1 MSQLE
6 FTAIDAPLVRRAAI
20 VIDRARERGL
30 TLVTAESCTGGL
42 LAAVL
47 SEAPGA
53 GAQLHGGFAVY
64 TKAQKTVALGVPE
77 ALLERSTAVCEDVAR
92 AMVAGALERSCA
104 DVAVAVTG
112 VAGPA
117 CDEDGNPVGLV
128 HLAAGRR
135 GAPARHRG
143 FRFGEIGR
151 GAIRYRAVVAA
162 LDLVETVL
170 DAIVLDEARGPA
182 AAAADTGPVSRR
194 RPA

>member
-1 MSQLE
+1 MSELE

-53 GAQLHGGFAVY
+53 GSQLHGGFAVY
-64 TKAQKTVALGVPE
+64 TKVQKTVALGVPE
-77 ALLERSTAVCEDVAR
+77 ALLEHSTAVCEDVAR

-104 DVAVAVTG
+104 DLAVAVTG

-128 HLAAGRR
+128 HVAAGRR
-135 GAPARHRG
+135 GMPARHRVC
-143 FRFGEIGR
+143 RFGEIGR
-151 GAIRYRAVVAA
+151 GEIRYRTVVAA
-162 LDLVETVL
+162 LDLVQ
-170 DAIVLDEARGPA
+170 AVLDEACGPETA
-182 AAAADTGPVSRR
+182 TATAADAPVSRR

>member
-1 MSQLE
+1 MSKLE
-6 FTAIDAPLVRRAAI
+6 YTPIDEQLVRRAAD
-20 VIDRARERGL
+20 VVGRSHDLGL

-53 GAQLHGGFAVY
+53 GDHLHGGFAVY
-64 TKAQKTVALGVPE
+64 TKAQKTVALGVPAE
-77 ALLERSTAVCEDVAR
+77 LLESRTAVCEDVAR
-92 AMVAGALERSCA
+92 AMAAGALERSCA
-104 DVAVAVTG
+104 DIAIAVTG

-135 GAPARHRG
+135 GAPARHEV
-143 FRFGEIGR
+143 FRFGDIGR
-151 GAIRYRAVVAA
+151 GEVRYRAVMAA
-162 LDLVETVL
+162 LALMEAVLTGEAETVPAEDR
-170 DAIVLDEARGPA
+170 DA
-182 AAAADTGPVSRR
+182 PVSRR

>member
-1 MSQLE
+1 MSQIE
-6 FTAIDAPLVRRAAI
+6 FTSIDAPLVRRAAA
-20 VIDRARERGL
+20 VIDLARERGL

-53 GAQLHGGFAVY
+53 GSQFHGGFAVY
-64 TKAQKTVALGVPE
+64 TKAQKIVALGVPE
-77 ALLERSTAVCEDVAR
+77 ALLRRSTAVCEDVAR

-128 HLAAGRR
+128 HLVAGRR
-135 GAPARHRG
+135 LAPARHKVC
-143 FRFGEIGR
+143 RFGEIGR
-151 GAIRYRAVVAA
+151 GAIRYRTVAAA
-162 LDLVETVL
+162 LDLVEAVL
-170 DAIVLDEARGPA
+170 DDASELTAGAVEDA
-182 AAAADTGPVSRR
+182 PVSRR
-194 RPA
+194 RPV